1 MITEQQRCI
10 LLVLAWLGPISAKG
24 LRWSFKGLGDYAL
37 GRIDVSVIRKRLGR
51 LVKRGL
57 VFCEYLDISWEY
69 SNRLAYELTRD
80 GKRVLRD
87 N

>member
-1 MITEQQRCI
+1 MITEQQKI
-10 LLVLAWLGPISAKG
+10 MLVVLDWFAPISVKG
-24 LRWSFKGLGDYAL
+24 LRWSFKGLGYYAL
-37 GRIDVSVIRKRLGR
+37 GRIDVSAVRKRLGR

-69 SNRLAYELTRD
+69 SNRLAYALTRK
-80 GKRVLRD
+80 GKKVLRD